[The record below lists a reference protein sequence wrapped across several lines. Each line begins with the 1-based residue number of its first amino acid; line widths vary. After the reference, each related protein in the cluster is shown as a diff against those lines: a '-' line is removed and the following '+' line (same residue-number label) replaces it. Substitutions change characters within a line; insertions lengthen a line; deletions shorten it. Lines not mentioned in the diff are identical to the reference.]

1 MQVALSGTPRARFCI
16 AHPHL
21 SMVHCLHMAETPQIP
36 FFAEGVA
43 AGFPSPAVGELN
55 GSLDLNQLCVRHPA
69 ATYFVRARGDSMI
82 GAGIDDG
89 DILVVDRSETVVN
102 GAIII
107 ASLNGEFT
115 VKRLDKQANK
125 IYLMPENPLYT
136 PIEITPGIG
145 AEFFGVVTFVIKKM
159 KTK

>member
-1 MQVALSGTPRARFCI
+1 MAWFYIAAQDGLCYIEPMTDSAR
-16 AHPHL
+16 
-21 SMVHCLHMAETPQIP
+21 IP

-55 GSLDLNQLCVRHPA
+55 GSLDLNRLCVRHPA
-69 ATYFVRARGDSMI
+69 ATYFVRARGESMT

-89 DILVVDRSETVVN
+89 DILVVDRSVTVTN

-115 VKRLDKQANK
+115 VKRLHMQDGIVQ
-125 IYLMPENPLYT
+125 LRPENDAF
-136 PIEITPGIG
+136 PIIHITPDSG
-145 AEFFGVVTFVIKKM
+145 AEFFGVVTFVIKRVC
-159 KTK
+159 T